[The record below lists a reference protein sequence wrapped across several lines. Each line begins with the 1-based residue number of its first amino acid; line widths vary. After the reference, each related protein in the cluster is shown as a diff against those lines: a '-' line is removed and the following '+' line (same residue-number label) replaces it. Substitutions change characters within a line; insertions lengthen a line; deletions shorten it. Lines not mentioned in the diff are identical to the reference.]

1 MPLQR
6 LGPACL
12 ALLAAVAVLWLLGNL
27 AGYVRMLP

>member
-1 MPLQR
+1 MLLHR

-12 ALLAAVAVLWLLGNL
+12 ALLAAVVVLWLVGNL